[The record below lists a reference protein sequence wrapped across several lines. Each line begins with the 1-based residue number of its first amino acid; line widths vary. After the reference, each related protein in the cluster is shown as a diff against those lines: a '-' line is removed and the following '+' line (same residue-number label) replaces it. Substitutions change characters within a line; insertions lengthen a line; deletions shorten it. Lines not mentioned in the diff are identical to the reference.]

1 MLTNTNITI
10 LEQIPTPLEIIA
22 KYPSTES
29 IKNNILKWRK
39 EISDIIQQ
47 KSNKMLVVVG
57 PCSIH
62 DPKAAYD
69 YAVNLKKLMNKY
81 KDNLFIVMRV
91 YFEKPRTTVGWKGLI
106 NDPYLDNSYK
116 INEGL
121 ELARKLLL
129 EINKLEIPVGCEFLD
144 TISPQYIADLVSW
157 GAIGARTTESQN
169 HRQLA
174 SGLSMPIGFKNGT
187 SGDTDIAVDAVISSK
202 ASHVFLGVTETG
214 KAAIVH
220 TTGNK
225 DAHVILRGGNDGP
238 NYDAKYINKL
248 GYSLKQKNLIDS
260 IIVDCSHGNSKKIHS
275 NQIFVAEDLS
285 LQIKNNESRIVGCM
299 IESNIKEGNQKL
311 VDPANL
317 EYGKS
322 ITDACVNLDTTYKI
336 LEILNNA
343 ISTRKN
349 SLSTYIKE
357 PDTQADSKQS
367 FNQAF
372 QGLDYLI

>member
-1 MLTNTNITI
+1 MLNNKNITI
-10 LEQIPTPLEIIA
+10 LEQISTPLEIID
-22 KYPSTES
+22 KYPASEELR
-29 IKNNILKWRK
+29 NNIIRWRQ
-39 EISDIIQQ
+39 EVSDIIQK
-47 KSNKMLVVVG
+47 KSNKLLVVVG

-69 YAVNLKKLMNKY
+69 YAVNLKQLMEKY

-106 NDPYLDNSYK
+106 NDPHLDNSCK
-116 INEGL
+116 INDGL
-121 ELARKLLL
+121 DLARKLLL

-144 TISPQYIADLVSW
+144 TISPQYIADLVTW

-225 DAHVILRGGNDGP
+225 DAHVILRGGKDGP
-238 NYDAKYINKL
+238 NYESDYINKL
-248 GYSLKQKNLIDS
+248 GNSLRNKKLVES
-260 IIVDCSHGNSKKIHS
+260 IVVDCSHGNSKKIHS
-275 NQIFVAEDLS
+275 NQIFVAEDLAR
-285 LQIKNNESRIVGCM
+285 QIRNRETRIVGCM

-322 ITDACVNLDTTYKI
+322 ITDACINLETTQKI
-336 LEILNNA
+336 FEILGNA
-343 ISTRKN
+343 ILVRNNN
-349 SLSTYIKE
+349 SSLYRHEDNNKKIKF
-357 PDTQADSKQS
+357 DDMHGGI
-367 FNQAF
+367 N
-372 QGLDYLI
+372 YLI

>member
-1 MLTNTNITI
+1 MLTNTNITT
-10 LEQIPTPLEIIA
+10 LEQIPTPLEIID
-22 KYPSTES
+22 KYQATES
-29 IKNNILKWRK
+29 IKNNILKWRT
-39 EISDIIQQ
+39 EISNIIQQ

-69 YAVNLKKLMNKY
+69 YAVQLKQLMNKY
-81 KDNLFIVMRV
+81 QNNLFIVMRV

-106 NDPYLDNSYK
+106 NDPHLDNSFK
-116 INEGL
+116 INQGL

-187 SGDTDIAVDAVISSK
+187 GGSIDIAVDAVVSAR

-225 DAHVILRGGNDGP
+225 DSHVILRGGKNGP
-238 NYDAKYINKL
+238 NYESEYINKL
-248 GYSLKQKNLIDS
+248 GNSLRDRKLIDS
-260 IIVDCSHGNSKKIHS
+260 IVVDCSHGNSRKIHT
-275 NQIFVAEDLS
+275 NQILVATDLAK
-285 LQIKNNESRIVGCM
+285 QIRNKENGIVTHM
-299 IESNIKEGNQKL
+299 IESKIK
-311 VDPANL
+311 
-317 EYGKS
+317 
-322 ITDACVNLDTTYKI
+322 
-336 LEILNNA
+336 
-343 ISTRKN
+343 
-349 SLSTYIKE
+349 
-357 PDTQADSKQS
+357 
-367 FNQAF
+367 
-372 QGLDYLI
+372 

>member
-1 MLTNTNITI
+1 MLNNTNITT
-10 LEQIPTPLEIIA
+10 LQQIPTPIEIIEM
-22 KYPSTES
+22 YPATES
-29 IKNNILKWRK
+29 IKKNIIKWRQ
-39 EISDIIQQ
+39 EVSDIIHK
-47 KSNKMLVVVG
+47 KSDKMLIIVG

-69 YAVNLKKLMNKY
+69 YAVYLKQLIQKY
-81 KDNLFIVMRV
+81 KNNLFIVMRV

-106 NDPYLDNSYK
+106 NDPHLDNTCK

-144 TISPQYIADLVSW
+144 TISPQYIADLVTW

-187 SGDTDIAVDAVISSK
+187 SGDTDIACDAVISAMS
-202 ASHVFLGVTETG
+202 SHVFLGVTETG

-225 DAHVILRGGNDGP
+225 DAHVILRGGKDGP
-238 NYDAKYINKL
+238 NYESQYINKL
-248 GYSLKQKNLIDS
+248 GNSLREKKLVES
-260 IIVDCSHGNSKKIHS
+260 IVVDCSHGNSKKIHS
-275 NQIFVAEDLS
+275 NQIFVAEDLAR
-285 LQIKNNESRIVGCM
+285 QIRNRETRIVGCM

-322 ITDACVNLDTTYKI
+322 ITDACINLETTEKI
-336 LEILNNA
+336 FEILSNA
-343 ISTRKN
+343 ILVRNNN
-349 SLSTYIKE
+349 SSLYRHEDNNKKIKF
-357 PDTQADSKQS
+357 DDMHGGI
-367 FNQAF
+367 N
-372 QGLDYLI
+372 YLI

>member
-1 MLTNTNITI
+1 MLNNKNITI
-10 LEQIPTPLEIIA
+10 LEQISTPLEIIE
-22 KYPSTES
+22 KYPASET
-29 IKNNILKWRK
+29 IINNIIKWRQ
-39 EISDIIQQ
+39 EVSDIIQK
-47 KSNKMLVVVG
+47 KSNKMLIVVG

-69 YAVNLKKLMNKY
+69 YAVYLKKLREKY
-81 KDNLFIVMRV
+81 QDNLFIVMRV

-106 NDPYLDNSYK
+106 NDPHLDNSCK

-121 ELARKLLL
+121 DLARKLLL

-144 TISPQYIADLVSW
+144 TISPQYIADLVTW

-187 SGDTDIAVDAVISSK
+187 GGDTDIASDAVISAKS
-202 ASHVFLGVTETG
+202 SHVFLGVTETG
-214 KAAIVH
+214 QAAVVH

-225 DAHVILRGGNDGP
+225 DAHVILRGGKDGP
-238 NYDAKYINKL
+238 NYESIHINKL
-248 GYSLKQKNLIDS
+248 GNSLRDKKLVES
-260 IIVDCSHGNSKKIHS
+260 IVVDCSHGNSKKIHS
-275 NQIFVAEDLS
+275 NQILVAEDLAT
-285 LQIKNNESRIVGCM
+285 QIRNRETRIVGCM

-322 ITDACVNLDTTYKI
+322 ITDACINLETTEKI
-336 LEILNNA
+336 FEILSNA
-343 ISTRKN
+343 ILVRNNN
-349 SLSTYIKE
+349 SSLYVHEDNNKKMKF
-357 PDTQADSKQS
+357 DDMH
-367 FNQAF
+367 N
-372 QGLDYLI
+372 GVNYLI